1 MNSLEALKK
10 YFGYDSFREPQDQI
24 VDTLINNQN
33 ALVIM
38 PTGGGKSVCYQIPAV
53 VKDGVCVVVS
63 PLIALMQDQVNSLKN
78 NGINANFINSTV
90 SVTHKKEVIQQI
102 QNNELKLLYVA
113 PERLLEERFYQWL
126 KTINISM
133 FAIDE
138 AHCVSQWGHDF
149 RKDYLNLS
157 RLVYDFPNV
166 PRIALTATA
175 NDLTRNE
182 IINNLGLQNANQ
194 FICGFDRPNIS
205 YNIQIKTNE
214 EQQLLDYLEEQKG
227 NSGVVYCLSRKK
239 TEKIAKL
246 LEENGFNALP
256 YHAGMDKD
264 IKELYLNKFLKEEN
278 IIMVAT
284 IAFGMG
290 IDKPDVRFVC
300 HVDLP
305 SSIEAY
311 YQETGRAGR
320 DGLESTAW
328 MLYGV
333 EDVVMRNKMVE
344 KGNADEAHKM
354 IERNNL
360 NAMFSLC
367 EVATCRRQVL
377 LNYFGDHLEE
387 PCGNCDN
394 CLNPPKTFNAT
405 EACQKALST
414 VYRTGQMFGTNYLID
429 VLRGI
434 ENPKIKTKKHDQLSV
449 YGIGKDL
456 SDSDW
461 KNIFRQLI
469 VLGYLKVNPPYSSLS
484 LHTSARPVL
493 KSEKE
498 IFLSEALLK
507 KKVKKVSARK
517 IEQELSYDDT
527 LLFEKLRLL
536 RKELADEQA
545 IPPYAVFNDKSLKDM
560 VLIKPK
566 NLTQFL
572 SVTGVGQAKKE
583 KYGKQFIDIIKENME

>member
-10 YFGYDSFREPQDQI
+10 YFGYDSFREPQDKI
-24 VDTLINNQN
+24 VDTLINNKN

-38 PTGGGKSVCYQIPAV
+38 PTGGGKSICYQIPAV
-53 VKDGVCVVVS
+53 VKDGVCIVVS

-90 SVTHKKEVIQQI
+90 SSSHKNEVIQQI
-102 QNNELKLLYVA
+102 KNNELKLLYVA
-113 PERLLEERFYQWL
+113 PERLLEENFYQWL

-157 RLVYDFPNV
+157 KLVYDFPNI

-175 NDLTRNE
+175 NDLTKKE
-182 IINNLGLQNANQ
+182 IINNLGLQNANH
-194 FICGFDRPNIS
+194 FVCGFDRPNIS
-205 YNIQIKTNE
+205 YNIQIKINE
-214 EQQLLDYLEEQKG
+214 EKQLLDYLKNQKG

-256 YHAGMDKD
+256 YHAGMNKD

-320 DGLESTAW
+320 DGLEATAW

-333 EDVVMRNKMVE
+333 EDVVRRNNMVKE
-344 KGNADEAHKM
+344 GTADEAHKM

-377 LNYFGDHLEE
+377 LNYFGDNLEE

-414 VYRTGQMFGTNYLID
+414 VYRTGQIFGTNYLID
-429 VLRGI
+429 VLL
-434 ENPKIKTKKHDQLSV
+434 EKDNPKIKAKKHNQLSV

-469 VLGYLKVNPPYSSLS
+469 VLGYLKVVPPYSSLS
-484 LHTSARPVL
+484 LHSSARAVL

-498 IFLSEALLK
+498 VFLSEALLN
-507 KKVKKVSARK
+507 KKVKKVSAKK
-517 IEQELSYDDT
+517 IEQELSYDDA
-527 LLFEKLRLL
+527 LLFEKLREL
-536 RKELADEQA
+536 RKELAKEQA
-545 IPPYAVFNDKSLKDM
+545 IPPYAVFNDKTLKDM
-560 VLIKPK
+560 VLIKPT
-566 NLTQFL
+566 NLVQFL
-572 SVTGVGQAKKE
+572 SVTGVGQAKKD
-583 KYGKQFIDIIKENME
+583 KYGNDFIEIIKNYME

>member
-38 PTGGGKSVCYQIPAV
+38 PTGGGKSVCYQIPAI
-53 VKDGVCVVVS
+53 VKDGVCIVVS

-90 SVTHKKEVIQQI
+90 SESHKKEVIQQI

-175 NDLTRNE
+175 NDLTRQE

-256 YHAGMDKD
+256 YHAGMNKD

-320 DGLESTAW
+320 DGLEATAW

-333 EDVVMRNKMVE
+333 EDVVRRNNMVKE
-344 KGNADEAHKM
+344 GTADEAHKM

-377 LNYFGDHLEE
+377 LNYFGDNLEE

-414 VYRTGQMFGTNYLID
+414 AYRTGQIFGTNYLIE
-429 VLRGI
+429 VLRGTD
-434 ENPKIKTKKHDQLSV
+434 NPKIKAKKHDQLSV

-484 LHTSARPVL
+484 LHSSARSVL

-527 LLFEKLRLL
+527 CLLYTSPSPRDPL
-536 RKELADEQA
+536 
-545 IPPYAVFNDKSLKDM
+545 
-560 VLIKPK
+560 
-566 NLTQFL
+566 
-572 SVTGVGQAKKE
+572 
-583 KYGKQFIDIIKENME
+583 

>member
-10 YFGYDSFREPQDQI
+10 YFGYDSFREPQDKI

-38 PTGGGKSVCYQIPAV
+38 PTGGGKSICYQIPAI
-53 VKDGVCVVVS
+53 VKEGVCIVVS

-90 SVTHKKEVIQQI
+90 SASHKKEVIQQI

-157 RLVYDFPNV
+157 KLVYDFPNV

-175 NDLTRNE
+175 NDLTRQE
-182 IINNLGLQNANQ
+182 IINNLGLQNANH
-194 FICGFDRPNIS
+194 FVCGFDRPNIS

-214 EQQLLDYLEEQKG
+214 EQQLLDYIEEQKG

-239 TEKIAKL
+239 TEKVAKL

-256 YHAGMDKD
+256 YHAGMNKD

-320 DGLESTAW
+320 DGLEATAW

-344 KGNADEAHKM
+344 KGNANESHKM

-394 CLNPPKTFNAT
+394 CINPPKTFNAT

-414 VYRTGQMFGTNYLID
+414 AYRTGQIFGTNYLIE
-429 VLRGI
+429 VLRGTN
-434 ENPKIKTKKHDQLSV
+434 NPKIKIKKHDKLSV

-484 LHTSARPVL
+484 LHPSAKPVL

-507 KKVKKVSARK
+507 KKVKKVSAKK

-527 LLFEKLRLL
+527 LLFEKLRQL
-536 RKELADEQA
+536 RKELANEQS
-545 IPPYAVFNDKSLKDM
+545 IPPYAVFNDKTLKDM
-560 VLIKPK
+560 VFIKPT
-566 NLTQFL
+566 NLIQFL
-572 SVTGVGQAKKE
+572 SVTGVGQAKKD
-583 KYGKQFIDIIKENME
+583 KYGNDFIKIIKDNID

>member
-24 VDTLINNQN
+24 VDTLVNNQN

-38 PTGGGKSVCYQIPAV
+38 PTGGGKSICYQIPAI
-53 VKDGVCVVVS
+53 VKDGVCIVVS

-90 SVTHKKEVIQQI
+90 SESHKKEVIQQI

-113 PERLLEERFYQWL
+113 PERLLEERFYHWL

-175 NDLTRNE
+175 NDLTRQE

-214 EQQLLDYLEEQKG
+214 ERQLLDYLEEQKG

-256 YHAGMDKD
+256 YHAGMNKD

-278 IIMVAT
+278 II
-284 IAFGMG
+284 IH
-290 IDKPDVRFVC
+290 I
-300 HVDLP
+300 
-305 SSIEAY
+305 I
-311 YQETGRAGR
+311 
-320 DGLESTAW
+320 
-328 MLYGV
+328 
-333 EDVVMRNKMVE
+333 
-344 KGNADEAHKM
+344 
-354 IERNNL
+354 L
-360 NAMFSLC
+360 NHF
-367 EVATCRRQVL
+367 
-377 LNYFGDHLEE
+377 
-387 PCGNCDN
+387 
-394 CLNPPKTFNAT
+394 
-405 EACQKALST
+405 
-414 VYRTGQMFGTNYLID
+414 
-429 VLRGI
+429 
-434 ENPKIKTKKHDQLSV
+434 
-449 YGIGKDL
+449 
-456 SDSDW
+456 
-461 KNIFRQLI
+461 
-469 VLGYLKVNPPYSSLS
+469 
-484 LHTSARPVL
+484 
-493 KSEKE
+493 
-498 IFLSEALLK
+498 
-507 KKVKKVSARK
+507 
-517 IEQELSYDDT
+517 
-527 LLFEKLRLL
+527 
-536 RKELADEQA
+536 
-545 IPPYAVFNDKSLKDM
+545 
-560 VLIKPK
+560 
-566 NLTQFL
+566 
-572 SVTGVGQAKKE
+572 
-583 KYGKQFIDIIKENME
+583 